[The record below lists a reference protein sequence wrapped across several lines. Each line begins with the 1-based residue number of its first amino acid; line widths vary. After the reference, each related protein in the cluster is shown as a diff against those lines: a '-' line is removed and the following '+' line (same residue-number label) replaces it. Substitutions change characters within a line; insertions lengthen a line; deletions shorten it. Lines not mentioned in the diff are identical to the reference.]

1 MCDLNAATSSQTKY
15 ATWLHLILYFLLTNM
30 SKNITKEKPPSLV
43 MVRGFL
49 KYIFYFL
56 YPCVVFTT
64 EPSDNTRGYQQLL
77 NCDFT
82 LIICC
87 LIVLI
92 VILYY
97 NYYKDT
103 KSSSKVKLFFYC
115 LIIYFLTH
123 THFTLVPGPFHFVIR

>member
-1 MCDLNAATSSQTKY
+1 MCDLNASTSSQTKY
-15 ATWLHLILYFLLTNM
+15 ATWLHLILYFLPICQRTLQ
-30 SKNITKEKPPSLV
+30 KEKTPKPSYGSGV
-43 MVRGFL
+43 FEV
-49 KYIFYFL
+49 YFYFL
-56 YPCVVFTT
+56 YPLVVFAT
-64 EPSDNTRGYQQLL
+64 EPLDNTRGYQQLL

-103 KSSSKVKLFFYC
+103 KSFLKIKLFLKLFFLYN
-115 LIIYFLTH
+115 LFL
-123 THFTLVPGPFHFVIR
+123 LVLGVFQLFRVQK